1 MKVYLV
7 RHGQDDDS
15 VRGGWSDCPLTEL
28 GIQQSTELADNLSNN
43 FEHYNIGKIYSSDIV
58 RAKQTA
64 TVIAEKL
71 NLSVE
76 FYA

>member
-1 MKVYLV
+1 MICYLI

-15 VRGGWSDCPLTEL
+15 VRGGWSDCPLTVL
-28 GIQQSTELADNLSNN
+28 GIQQSTALSDNLSNN
-43 FEHYNIGKIYSSDIV
+43 FEHYNIGKIYSSDIA

-64 TVIAEKL
+64 TIIADKL

-76 FYA
+76 LMQ